1 MVRVRFG
8 KFDRASVVYPGDIFR
23 MNLSSEKE
31 DRTFHEQT
39 VETTIQVTQTIT
51 DWCMIYIPGVGFGG
65 LFGNEKL
72 REKILSIYKD
82 AYEVPVGEAVI
93 KD

>member
-8 KFDRASVVYPGDIFR
+8 KFSSPVTVYPKDTFN
-23 MNLSSEKE
+23 MKLSSEME
-31 DRTFHEQT
+31 DRSIHTQT
-39 VETTIQVTQTIT
+39 ISTEIQITQTIT

-65 LFGNEKL
+65 MFGNEKL
-72 REKILSIYKD
+72 RDKIFSIYKD
-82 AYEVPVGEAVI
+82 AYEVPIGEAVI